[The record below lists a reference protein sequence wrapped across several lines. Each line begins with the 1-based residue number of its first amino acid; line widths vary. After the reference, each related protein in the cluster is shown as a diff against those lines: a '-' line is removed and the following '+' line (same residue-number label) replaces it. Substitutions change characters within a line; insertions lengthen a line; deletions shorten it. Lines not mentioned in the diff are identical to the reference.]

1 MKLRSIITSS
11 LLILTVAVAPAYDA
25 ASKADMD
32 GDHPLGQ
39 GQQHE
44 ENDGEGEPTAEIQG
58 V

>member
-1 MKLRSIITSS
+1 MRVVPTLGDV
-11 LLILTVAVAPAYDA
+11 VADIV
-25 ASKADMD
+25 D

-44 ENDGEGEPTAEIQG
+44 ENDGEGGPTAEIQG